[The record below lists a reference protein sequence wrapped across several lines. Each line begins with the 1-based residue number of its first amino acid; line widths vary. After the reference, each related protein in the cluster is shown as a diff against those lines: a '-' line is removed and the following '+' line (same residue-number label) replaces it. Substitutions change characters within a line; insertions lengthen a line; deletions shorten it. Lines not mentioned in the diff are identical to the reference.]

1 MTKGMQLVCT
11 PISAIFILQL
21 SAVRAALCTLHC
33 HSSGITISLPQTV
46 YRLVNAIN
54 SYKRPWISKANPH
67 QYRDNRSLTK
77 ALKTSFVCLYKLFN

>member
-1 MTKGMQLVCT
+1 MKLVCT
-11 PISAIFILQL
+11 PISAIFLLQL
-21 SAVRAALCTLHC
+21 SAVLAALFTMHC
-33 HSSGITISLPQTV
+33 HPSGITNSVPQTV

-77 ALKTSFVCLYKLFN
+77 DLKTSFVRLYKCFY